1 VAADVRLILE
11 VAAESAVD
19 VQIRDRP
26 PAAVKSGEVAVVPLP
41 ADSHGNL
48 EDPGA
53 GELVLSVPAP
63 EALTREPDAVH
74 HVIADAGTGA
84 EPLVVEVEAAEEIR
98 DEELAVVLAAAGRS
112 RRNVILRIVRS
123 V

>member
-11 VAAESAVD
+11 VAAESAVH
-19 VQIRDRP
+19 VQIRERP
-26 PAAVKSGEVAVVPLP
+26 PAAVQSGEVAVVPLP

-53 GELVLSVPAP
+53 GEVVLSVPAP
-63 EALTREPDAVH
+63 EALTREPDTVH
-74 HVIADAGTGA
+74 HVIADAGTGT

-98 DEELAVVLAAAGRS
+98 DEELAVVLEAAGRA
-112 RRNVILRIVRS
+112 RRSVILRIVRS
-123 V
+123 G